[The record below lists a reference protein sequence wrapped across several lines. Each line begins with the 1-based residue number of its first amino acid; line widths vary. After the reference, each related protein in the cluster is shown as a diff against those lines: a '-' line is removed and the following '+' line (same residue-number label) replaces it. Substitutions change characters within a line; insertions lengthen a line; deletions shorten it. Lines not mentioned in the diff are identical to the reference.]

1 MGRMKE
7 IYMEMIE
14 QDYQGDHDAFIQEM
28 ARQTCEEFIE
38 IDDTLCPNCSSH
50 NMERN
55 ETEARCLDCGQE
67 FVYVEGEILRFK

>member
-1 MGRMKE
+1 MGKMKA
-7 IYMEMIE
+7 IYMEMLDE
-14 QDYQGDHDAFIQEM
+14 EYNGSHDAFIQDLS
-28 ARQTCEEFIE
+28 RRTCEEFIPWNAN
-38 IDDTLCPNCSSH
+38 TCLNCDSI